1 MEQLDLV
8 HNTFVNLERNYKRS
22 NRSRSEYVKEK
33 FGGNISIAAF
43 LILNALS
50 AEEFT
55 DPEDIRKFSEIRDI
69 FEKIKENQDRLD
81 SLTSF
86 DFDEDQSTTDV
97 FSALSSGQRSG
108 TGFEVCEQATLYRY
122 GALHYDARPDEVRIV
137 PIRLEGQETPPPYV
151 ELFSPGMLTLFSQMV
166 PGAKLGI
173 GGLLKRE
180 NLGLSF
186 KPTKDVVF

>member
-8 HNTFVNLERNYKRS
+8 YNTFANLERNYKRS
-22 NRSRSEYVKEK
+22 SKSRSEYVKEK
-33 FGGNISIAAF
+33 LGGDISIATF

-55 DPEDIRKFSEIRDI
+55 DPEDIHKFSKIRDI

-86 DFDEDQSTTDV
+86 NFEEDQTATGV
-97 FSALSSGQRSG
+97 FTALAAGQRSG
-108 TGFEVCEQATLYRY
+108 TGFEVCEQSALYRY
-122 GALHYDARPDEVRIV
+122 GALHYDARPDDSRIV
-137 PIRLEGQETPPPYV
+137 PIRLESSETPPPYV
-151 ELFSPGMLTLFSQMV
+151 ELFSRGMLTLFSQMV
-166 PGAKLGI
+166 PGAKLSVGS
-173 GGLLKRE
+173 LLKRE

-186 KPTKDVVF
+186 KPAKGVMF